1 MLASPAQNLGG
12 RQLFV
17 YVPDMDLPLNSAALH
32 TPLYIYRE
40 REFQA
45 AR

>member
-17 YVPDMDLPLNSAALH
+17 YVPDMDPLYSAALH
-32 TPLYIYRE
+32 TPLYI
-40 REFQA
+40 
-45 AR
+45 